1 MTGLTLG
8 ETISRCLEAAAD
20 TDRGLGIVDRH
31 LNEDWSTYA
40 QLDERAAQIAAV
52 LGEYIDVGDR
62 VCLVGPTSLELLAG
76 LFGAWYAGAV
86 PSVLPLPRRISA
98 AESFLEQIAARLE
111 RLGAG
116 VLLCAGASFE
126 GAIAGSAVRPVR
138 IADIV
143 RGGRAELRRDR
154 DPDDLALIQFT
165 SGSTSAARAVPVSHR
180 QLVWALEASMA
191 SLDVDPATDC
201 VVSWLP
207 LFHDMGLIA
216 MLLGAVGTGTRG
228 AFLPTQEFLARPGVW
243 LDAISRYRA
252 SITASPAFGFAL
264 AARDLR
270 AHPRP
275 LDLGSLRWAANGG
288 EPIVAAVIDEFNR
301 AGRQH
306 GLSPFAISP
315 VYGLAE
321 ATLTVTLVPP
331 TEMVAT
337 EWLSLSAFTVG
348 QALPEHADEQRGKA
362 VVACGRP
369 ITDARCEVRGTD
381 GGALPDMAM
390 GEIWVSSP
398 GVMRHYWRE
407 PTPVGEPLRDGWLG
421 TGDLGFMKDG
431 ELFVSG
437 RVKDVI
443 FHGGVNLFAED
454 YEAVAESVPGVRK
467 GNAIAFAITDLERM
481 VVIVESA
488 ADRDSLHLVANSVFA
503 ALADGLP
510 RAPDEVAVVA
520 PGVVPKTSSGK
531 RQRSLCRDL
540 YVSGDLVK
548 LASASGS
555 RTARSSTVGELPGRE
570 P

>member
-1 MTGLTLG
+1 
-8 ETISRCLEAAAD
+8 
-20 TDRGLGIVDRH
+20 
-31 LNEDWSTYA
+31 
-40 QLDERAAQIAAV
+40 
-52 LGEYIDVGDR
+52 
-62 VCLVGPTSLELLAG
+62 
-76 LFGAWYAGAV
+76 
-86 PSVLPLPRRISA
+86 
-98 AESFLEQIAARLE
+98 
-111 RLGAG
+111 
-116 VLLCAGASFE
+116 
-126 GAIAGSAVRPVR
+126 
-138 IADIV
+138 
-143 RGGRAELRRDR
+143 
-154 DPDDLALIQFT
+154 
-165 SGSTSAARAVPVSHR
+165 
-180 QLVWALEASMA
+180 MA
-191 SLDVDPATDC
+191 SLDVDPARDC

-243 LDAISRYRA
+243 LDAISRYRG
-252 SITASPAFGFAL
+252 SITASPGFGFAL

-275 LDLGSLRWAANGG
+275 LDLAPLRWAANGG
-288 EPIVAAVIDEFNR
+288 EPIVAAVVDEFNS

-331 TEMVAT
+331 TDMVTT
-337 EWLSLSAFTVG
+337 EILPLTEFTVG
-348 QALPEHADEQRGKA
+348 QALSELEDEHRRKA
-362 VVACGRP
+362 VVSCGRP
-369 ITDARCEVRGTD
+369 ITDASCEVRGAD
-381 GGALPDMAM
+381 GVALPDMAM

-398 GVMRHYWRE
+398 GVMRHYWCE
-407 PTPVGEPLRDGWLG
+407 PTPVGEPLRDGWLK

-431 ELFVSG
+431 ELFVGG

-454 YEAVAESVPGVRK
+454 YETVAESVPGVRK
-467 GNAIAFAITDLERM
+467 GNAIAFAMTDLERM

-488 ADRDSLHLVANSVFA
+488 ADRNSLHLVADSVFA
-503 ALADGLP
+503 ALAECLP

-531 RQRSLCRDL
+531 RQRGLCRDL
-540 YVSGDLVK
+540 YVSGNLEK

-555 RTARSSTVGELPGRE
+555 RISHRE
-570 P
+570 

>member
-1 MTGLTLG
+1 MNGLMLG

-20 TDRGLGIVDRH
+20 TDRALGIVDRH
-31 LNEDWSTYA
+31 LNEERWTYA
-40 QLDERAAQIAAV
+40 ELDERAAQVAAV
-52 LGEYIDVGDR
+52 LGEYVEVGDR
-62 VCLVGPTSLELLAG
+62 VCLVGPTCLELLAG

-86 PSVLPLPRRISA
+86 PTILPLPRRISA
-98 AESFLEQIAARLE
+98 AEGFLEQIAARLE

-116 VLLCAGASFE
+116 ILLCAGASFE
-126 GAIAGSAVRPVR
+126 GAIAGSAVRLMR
-138 IADIV
+138 IAEIL
-143 RGGRAELRRDR
+143 RGGRGELRVQREL
-154 DPDDLALIQFT
+154 DDLALIQFT
-165 SGSTSAARAVPVSHR
+165 SGSTSASRAVPVSHR

-191 SLDVDPATDC
+191 SLNVDPETDC

-228 AFLPTQEFLARPGVW
+228 AFLPTQEFLARPGAW
-243 LDAISRYRA
+243 LDAIARYRA
-252 SITASPAFGFAL
+252 SITASPGFGFAL

-270 AHPRP
+270 AHARP
-275 LDLGSLRWAANGG
+275 LDLASLRWAANGG
-288 EPIVAAVIDEFNR
+288 EPIAVEVIDEFNR

-306 GLSPFAISP
+306 GLSPLAISP

-331 TEMVAT
+331 GEMASTE
-337 EWLSLSAFTVG
+337 SLPLAQFTVG
-348 QALPEHADEQRGKA
+348 QLFPEDGGTHRSKA
-362 VVACGRP
+362 VVSCGRP
-369 ITDARCEVRGTD
+369 IKDATCEVRGAD
-381 GGALPDMAM
+381 GTALPDLAI

-407 PTPVGEPLRDGWLG
+407 PTPVGDPLRDGWLG
-421 TGDLGFMKDG
+421 TGDLGFMRDG

-437 RVKDVI
+437 RLKDVI
-443 FHGGVNLFAED
+443 FHGGANLFAED

-488 ADRDSLHLVANSVFA
+488 ADRDSLHLVANNVFA
-503 ALADGLP
+503 AVADRLP

-531 RQRSLCRDL
+531 RQRGLCRDL
-540 YVSGDLVK
+540 YVSGRLVK
-548 LASASGS
+548 LASTSGS
-555 RTARSSTVGELPGRE
+555 RTR
-570 P
+570 

>member
-1 MTGLTLG
+1 MLG
-8 ETISRCLEAAAD
+8 ETISRCLEAGAG
-20 TDRGLGIVDRH
+20 TNRGIGIVDRH
-31 LNEDWSTYA
+31 LGEEWWTYA
-40 QLDERAAQIAAV
+40 ELDQRAAQVAAV
-52 LGEYIDVGDR
+52 LADYVEVGDR

-76 LFGAWYAGAV
+76 LFGTWYAGAV

-98 AESFLEQIAARLE
+98 VEGFLEQMAARLD

-116 VLLCAGASFE
+116 VLLCAGATFE
-126 GAIAGSAVRPVR
+126 EPIAGSTVRPLRV
-138 IADIV
+138 ADLLKDG
-143 RGGRAELRRDR
+143 RGELRVER

-165 SGSTSAARAVPVSHR
+165 SGSTSASRAVPVSHR

-191 SLDVDPATDC
+191 SLEVDPESDC

-228 AFLPTQEFLARPGVW
+228 AFVPTQEFLARPGVW

-270 AHPRP
+270 AHPRS
-275 LDLGSLRWAANGG
+275 LDLAPLRWAANGG
-288 EPIVAAVIDEFNR
+288 EPIATTVIDEFNR
-301 AGRQH
+301 AGHHH
-306 GLSPFAISP
+306 GLSPLAISP

-331 TEMVAT
+331 TEMVA
-337 EWLSLSAFTVG
+337 SALQPLEEFTLG
-348 QALPEHADEQRGKA
+348 QTVPERGDRAGRKA
-362 VVACGRP
+362 VVSCGRP
-369 ITDARCEVRGTD
+369 IPDARCEIRGTD
-381 GGALPDMAM
+381 GTALPDMAM

-398 GVMRHYWRE
+398 GVMRAYWRE
-407 PTPVGEPLRDGWLG
+407 PTPVGEPLRDGWLK
-421 TGDLGFMKDG
+421 TGDLGFMRDG
-431 ELFVSG
+431 ELFVGG
-437 RVKDVI
+437 RLKDVI
-443 FHGGVNLFAED
+443 FHGGANLFAED

-467 GNAIAFAITDLERM
+467 GNAIAFAIADVERM

-488 ADRDSLHLVANSVFA
+488 ADSLDLLANNVYN
-503 ALADGLP
+503 ALADRLP

-531 RQRSLCRDL
+531 RQRGACRDL
-540 YVSGDLVK
+540 YLSGALPL
-548 LASASGS
+548 LASTSGS
-555 RTARSSTVGELPGRE
+555 RTGHRQ
-570 P
+570 

>member
-1 MTGLTLG
+1 MRG
-8 ETISRCLEAAAD
+8 ETIPGCLQAAAD
-20 TDRGLGIVDRH
+20 TDRGLGVVDRH
-31 LNEDWSTYA
+31 LNEDWWTYA
-40 QLDERAAQIAAV
+40 ELDERAAQVAAV
-52 LGEYIDVGDR
+52 LAEYVEVGDR

-76 LFGAWYAGAV
+76 LFGVWYAGAV
-86 PSVLPLPRRISA
+86 PSVLPLPRRISD
-98 AESFLEQIAARLE
+98 AESFLERIAARLE
-111 RLGAG
+111 RLGSA

-126 GAIAGSAVRPVR
+126 DPVAGSAVRPVR
-138 IADIV
+138 VADILRDG
-143 RGGRAELRRDR
+143 RGELRVERNA
-154 DPDDLALIQFT
+154 DDLALIQFT
-165 SGSTSAARAVPVSHR
+165 SGSTSASRAVPVSHR

-191 SLDVDPATDC
+191 SLDVDPETDC

-216 MLLGAVGTGTRG
+216 MLLGAVGTATRG
-228 AFLPTQEFLARPGVW
+228 AFLHTQEFLARPGVW
-243 LDAISRYRA
+243 LDAIARYRG

-275 LDLGSLRWAANGG
+275 LELAPLRWAANGG

-337 EWLSLSAFTVG
+337 ELLPLAGFTVG
-348 QALPEHADEQRGKA
+348 RSLPEHGDEHRRRA
-362 VVACGRP
+362 VVSCGRP
-369 ITDARCEVRGTD
+369 IADARCEVRGTD
-381 GGALPDMAM
+381 GVALPAMAM

-407 PTPVGEPLRDGWLG
+407 PTPVGEPLRDGWLK

-431 ELFVSG
+431 ELFVGG
-437 RVKDVI
+437 RVKDII
-443 FHGGVNLFAED
+443 FHGGANLFAED

-467 GNAIAFAITDLERM
+467 GNAIAFAMTDLERM

-503 ALADGLP
+503 ALADRLP

-531 RQRSLCRDL
+531 RQRGLCRDL
-540 YVSGDLVK
+540 YVSGGLVK

-555 RTARSSTVGELPGRE
+555 RTAVPGRRGS
-570 P
+570 

>member
-1 MTGLTLG
+1 MLG
-8 ETISRCLEAAAD
+8 ETISRCLEAAAA
-20 TDRGLGIVDRH
+20 TARGLGIVDRH
-31 LNEDWSTYA
+31 LNENWWTYA
-40 QLDERAAQIAAV
+40 ELDERAAQVAGV
-52 LGEYIDVGDR
+52 LAEYVGAGDR
-62 VCLVGPTSLELLAG
+62 VCVVGPTSLELLAG

-86 PSVLPLPRRISA
+86 PSVLPLPRRMSD

-111 RLGAG
+111 HLGAG

-126 GAIAGSAVRPVR
+126 DPIAGSAIRPMR
-138 IADIV
+138 IADIM
-143 RGGRAELRRDR
+143 RGGRGQLRVDR
-154 DPDDLALIQFT
+154 GPDDLALIQFT
-165 SGSTSAARAVPVSHR
+165 SGSTSASRAVPVSHR
-180 QLVWALEASMA
+180 QLVWALEASVS
-191 SLDVDPATDC
+191 SLDVDPETDF

-243 LDAISRYRA
+243 LDAITRYRG

-275 LDLGSLRWAANGG
+275 LELSSLRWAANGG
-288 EPIVAAVIDEFNR
+288 EPIEAGVIAEFNR
-301 AGRQH
+301 TGREL

-321 ATLTVTLVPP
+321 ATLTVTLVTPKEMAS
-331 TEMVAT
+331 TE
-337 EWLSLSAFTVG
+337 LLPLRQFTVG
-348 QALPEHADEQRGKA
+348 QGLTEDGDGTPRKA
-362 VVACGRP
+362 VVSCGRP
-369 ITDARCEVRGTD
+369 IKDASCEVRGPD
-381 GGALPDMAM
+381 GTALPDLTM

-398 GVMRHYWRE
+398 GVMREYWRE
-407 PTPVGEPLRDGWLG
+407 PTPVGEPLRDGWLN
-421 TGDLGFMKDG
+421 TGDLGFMRGG
-431 ELFVSG
+431 ELFVGG

-443 FHGGVNLFAED
+443 FHGGANLFAED

-488 ADRDSLHLVANSVFA
+488 ADRHSLHVVANSVFA
-503 ALADGLP
+503 ALTDRLP

-520 PGVVPKTSSGK
+520 PGAVPKTSSGK
-531 RQRSLCRDL
+531 RQRGRCRDL
-540 YVSGDLVK
+540 YVSGGLAV

-555 RTARSSTVGELPGRE
+555 RTRG
-570 P
+570 

>member
-1 MTGLTLG
+1 LG
-8 ETISRCLEAAAD
+8 RAPLGVAGVNELMLGGTISRCLEAAAD
-20 TDRGLGIVDRH
+20 TDRGLGIIDRH
-31 LNEDWSTYA
+31 LNEDWWTYA
-40 QLDERAAQIAAV
+40 QLDERAALVAAV
-52 LGEYIDVGDR
+52 LAEYVEVGDR

-86 PSVLPLPRRISA
+86 PSVLPLPRRSSA
-98 AESFLEQIAARLE
+98 AESFLAQIAARLE
-111 RLGAG
+111 HLGAG
-116 VLLCAGASFE
+116 ILLCAGASFE
-126 GAIAGSAVRPVR
+126 DPVAGSAVRSVR
-138 IADIV
+138 IADILRDG
-143 RGGRAELRRDR
+143 RGELRAER

-191 SLDVDPATDC
+191 SLDVDPEADC

-243 LDAISRYRA
+243 LDAVTRYRG

-264 AARDLR
+264 AARDLG

-275 LDLGSLRWAANGG
+275 LELAPLRWAANGG
-288 EPIVAAVIDEFNR
+288 EPIVATVIDEFNG

-331 TEMVAT
+331 TEMAST
-337 EWLSLSAFTVG
+337 ELLPLGQFTVG
-348 QALPEHADEQRGKA
+348 QTLPERRNTHPRKA
-362 VVACGRP
+362 VVSCGRP
-369 ITDARCEVRGTD
+369 IDDARCEVRGTD
-381 GGALPDMAM
+381 GAALPDMAM

-398 GVMRHYWRE
+398 GVMRDYWRE
-407 PTPVGEPLRDGWLG
+407 PTPVGEPLRDGWLK

-431 ELFVSG
+431 ELFVGG
-437 RVKDVI
+437 RLKDVI
-443 FHGGVNLFAED
+443 FHGGANLFAED

-488 ADRDSLHLVANSVFA
+488 ADRGSLRLLANSVFA
-503 ALADGLP
+503 ALAYRLP

-531 RQRSLCRDL
+531 RQRSLCRDM
-540 YVSGDLVK
+540 YVSGGLVK

-555 RTARSSTVGELPGRE
+555 RTRGH
-570 P
+570 

>member
-1 MTGLTLG
+1 MNELMLG

-31 LNEDWSTYA
+31 LSENRWTYA
-40 QLDERAAQIAAV
+40 ELDERAAQVAAV
-52 LGEYIDVGDR
+52 LGESVEVGDR
-62 VCLVGPTSLELLAG
+62 VGLVGPTSLELLAG

-86 PSVLPLPRRISA
+86 PSLLPLPRRVSA
-98 AESFLEQIAARLE
+98 AEGFLEQIAARLE
-111 RLGAG
+111 HLGVG
-116 VLLCAGASFE
+116 ILLCAGASFE
-126 GAIAGSAVRPVR
+126 DPIAGSAARPVR
-138 IADIV
+138 VADILRDG
-143 RGGRAELRRDR
+143 RGELRVER

-165 SGSTSAARAVPVSHR
+165 SGSTSASRAVPVSHR

-216 MLLGAVGTGTRG
+216 MLLGAVGTATRG

-243 LDAISRYRA
+243 LDAIARYRG

-270 AHPRP
+270 AHPRS
-275 LDLGSLRWAANGG
+275 LDLASLRWAANGG
-288 EPIVAAVIDEFNR
+288 EPIAADVIDEFNR
-301 AGRQH
+301 GGHQH
-306 GLSPFAISP
+306 GLSPLAISP

-331 TEMVAT
+331 TEMAST
-337 EWLSLSAFTVG
+337 EFLPLSQFTVG
-348 QALPEHADEQRGKA
+348 QALPEDRDGDRRKA
-362 VVACGRP
+362 VVSCGRP
-369 ITDARCEVRGTD
+369 IRDARCEVRGTD
-381 GGALPDMAM
+381 GTALPDVAM

-398 GVMRHYWRE
+398 GVMRDYWRE
-407 PTPVGEPLRDGWLG
+407 LTPVGEPLRDGWLD
-421 TGDLGFMKDG
+421 TGDLGFMRDG

-437 RVKDVI
+437 RLKDVI
-443 FHGGVNLFAED
+443 FLGGANLFAED

-488 ADRDSLHLVANSVFA
+488 ADRDSLHLIANNVFA
-503 ALADGLP
+503 ALADRLP

-540 YVSGDLVK
+540 YVSGGLVK

-555 RTARSSTVGELPGRE
+555 RTRSSRGGELPRRQ

>member
-1 MTGLTLG
+1 
-8 ETISRCLEAAAD
+8 
-20 TDRGLGIVDRH
+20 
-31 LNEDWSTYA
+31 
-40 QLDERAAQIAAV
+40 
-52 LGEYIDVGDR
+52 
-62 VCLVGPTSLELLAG
+62 
-76 LFGAWYAGAV
+76 
-86 PSVLPLPRRISA
+86 
-98 AESFLEQIAARLE
+98 
-111 RLGAG
+111 
-116 VLLCAGASFE
+116 
-126 GAIAGSAVRPVR
+126 
-138 IADIV
+138 
-143 RGGRAELRRDR
+143 
-154 DPDDLALIQFT
+154 
-165 SGSTSAARAVPVSHR
+165 
-180 QLVWALEASMA
+180 
-191 SLDVDPATDC
+191 
-201 VVSWLP
+201 
-207 LFHDMGLIA
+207 
-216 MLLGAVGTGTRG
+216 
-228 AFLPTQEFLARPGVW
+228 
-243 LDAISRYRA
+243 
-252 SITASPAFGFAL
+252 
-264 AARDLR
+264 
-270 AHPRP
+270 
-275 LDLGSLRWAANGG
+275 
-288 EPIVAAVIDEFNR
+288 VAAVIDEFNR

-306 GLSPFAISP
+306 GLSPVAISP

-331 TEMVAT
+331 TEMVAA
-337 EWLSLSAFTVG
+337 EWLSLSEFTVG
-348 QALPEHADEQRGKA
+348 QALPEHPDEQRGKA
-362 VVACGRP
+362 VVSCGRP
-369 ITDARCEVRGTD
+369 ITDARCEVRGAD

-398 GVMRHYWRE
+398 GVMRDYWQE
-407 PTPVGEPLRDGWLG
+407 PTPVGEPLRDGWLR

-437 RVKDVI
+437 RLKDVI

-488 ADRDSLHLVANSVFA
+488 ADQDSLHLVADRVFA
-503 ALADGLP
+503 ALADRLP

>member
-1 MTGLTLG
+1 VSGLMLG

-31 LNEDWSTYA
+31 LNEDRWTYA
-40 QLDERAAQIAAV
+40 ALDERAARVAGALAGYV
-52 LGEYIDVGDR
+52 EKGDR

-98 AESFLEQIAARLE
+98 GESLLEQIAARLE

-126 GAIAGSAVRPVR
+126 GPVAGSAVRPLR
-138 IADIV
+138 IADIL
-143 RGGRAELRRDR
+143 RDRRDELRMER

-165 SGSTSAARAVPVSHR
+165 SGSTSSSRAVPISDG

-191 SLDVDPATDC
+191 SLDVDPETDC

-243 LDAISRYRA
+243 LDAIARYRG

-275 LDLGSLRWAANGG
+275 LDLASLRWAANGG
-288 EPIVAAVIDEFNR
+288 EPIMAAVIDEFNR

-306 GLSPFAISP
+306 GLSPLAISP

-321 ATLTVTLVPP
+321 ATLTVTLVTPQEMAR
-331 TEMVAT
+331 TELLP
-337 EWLSLSAFTVG
+337 LSQFTVG
-348 QALPEHADEQRGKA
+348 QALPGDGDRNRGKA
-362 VVACGRP
+362 VVSCGRP
-369 ITDARCEVRGTD
+369 IKDAICEVRGTD
-381 GGALPDMAM
+381 GAALPDMAM

-398 GVMRHYWRE
+398 GVMRDYWRE
-407 PTPVGEPLRDGWLG
+407 PTPVGEPLRDGWLK
-421 TGDLGFMKDG
+421 TGDLGFMRDR
-431 ELFVSG
+431 ELFVGG
-437 RVKDVI
+437 RLKDVI
-443 FHGGVNLFAED
+443 FHGGANLFAED

-467 GNAIAFAITDLERM
+467 GSAIAFAITDLERM

-488 ADRDSLHLVANSVFA
+488 ADRDSLHGVANSVFA
-503 ALADGLP
+503 ALADRLP

-540 YVSGDLVK
+540 YVSGALVK

-555 RTARSSTVGELPGRE
+555 RTRGHRP
-570 P
+570 

>member
-1 MTGLTLG
+1 MLG

-20 TDRGLGIVDRH
+20 TARGLGIVDRH
-31 LNEDWSTYA
+31 LNENWWTYA
-40 QLDERAAQIAAV
+40 ELDERAAQVAAV
-52 LGEYIDVGDR
+52 LAEYVEAGDR
-62 VCLVGPTSLELLAG
+62 VCVVGPTSLELLAG

-86 PSVLPLPRRISA
+86 PSVLPLPRRMSD

-126 GAIAGSAVRPVR
+126 DPIAGSAIRPMR
-138 IADIV
+138 IADIM
-143 RGGRAELRRDR
+143 RGGRGQLRVDR
-154 DPDDLALIQFT
+154 EPDDLALIQFT
-165 SGSTSAARAVPVSHR
+165 SGSTSASRAVPVSHR
-180 QLVWALEASMA
+180 QLVWALEASVS
-191 SLDVDPATDC
+191 SLDVDPETDF

-243 LDAISRYRA
+243 LDAIARYRG

-275 LDLGSLRWAANGG
+275 LELSSLRWAANGG
-288 EPIVAAVIDEFNR
+288 EPIEAGVIDEFNR
-301 AGRQH
+301 AGREH

-321 ATLTVTLVPP
+321 ATLTVTLVTPKEMAS
-331 TEMVAT
+331 TE
-337 EWLSLSAFTVG
+337 LLPLRQFTVG
-348 QALPEHADEQRGKA
+348 QALTEDGDGTTRKA
-362 VVACGRP
+362 VVSCGRP
-369 ITDARCEVRGTD
+369 IKDARCEVRGPD
-381 GGALPDMAM
+381 GTALPDMTM

-407 PTPVGEPLRDGWLG
+407 PTPVGEPLRDGWLN
-421 TGDLGFMKDG
+421 TGDLGFMRGG
-431 ELFVSG
+431 ELFVGG

-443 FHGGVNLFAED
+443 FHGGANLFAED

-503 ALADGLP
+503 ALADRLP

-531 RQRSLCRDL
+531 RQRGLCRDL
-540 YVSGDLVK
+540 YVSGGLVL

-555 RTARSSTVGELPGRE
+555 RTRGYRQ
-570 P
+570 

>member
-1 MTGLTLG
+1 MLG
-8 ETISRCLEAAAD
+8 GTISRCLQAAAA

-31 LNEDWSTYA
+31 LNEDRWTYA
-40 QLDERAAQIAAV
+40 ELDERAAQVAAELAQHV
-52 LGEYIDVGDR
+52 DVGDR

-76 LFGAWYAGAV
+76 LFGVWYAGAV
-86 PSVLPLPRRISA
+86 PTVLPLPRRIST

-116 VLLCAGASFE
+116 ILLCAGVSFE
-126 GAIAGSAVRPVR
+126 DPIAGSAVRPLR
-138 IADIV
+138 IADIL
-143 RGGRAELRRDR
+143 RAGRAQLRVDR
-154 DPDDLALIQFT
+154 APDDLALIQFT
-165 SGSTSAARAVPVSHR
+165 SGSTSASRAVPVSHR
-180 QLVWALEASMA
+180 QLVWALEASMS
-191 SLDVDPATDC
+191 SLDVDPDADFL
-201 VVSWLP
+201 VSWLP

-243 LDAISRYRA
+243 LDAIARYRA

-275 LDLGSLRWAANGG
+275 LDLASLRWAANGG
-288 EPIVAAVIDEFNR
+288 EPIAVTVVDEFNA
-301 AGRQH
+301 AGREH

-331 TEMVAT
+331 DEMASTE
-337 EWLSLSAFTVG
+337 LLPLGQFTVG
-348 QALPEHADEQRGKA
+348 EALPEAGERHGRKA
-362 VVACGRP
+362 VVSCGRP
-369 ITDARCEVRGTD
+369 IEGALCEVRGTD
-381 GGALPDMAM
+381 GTALPDMTM

-398 GVMRHYWRE
+398 GVMRDYWRE
-407 PTPVGEPLRDGWLG
+407 PTPVGQPLRDGWLG
-421 TGDLGFMKDG
+421 TGDLGFMRNG
-431 ELFVSG
+431 ELFVGG
-437 RVKDVI
+437 RLKDVI
-443 FHGGVNLFAED
+443 FHGGANLFAED

-467 GNAIAFAITDLERM
+467 GNAIAFAIPDLERM

-488 ADRDSLHLVANSVFA
+488 ADRDSLDLVANSVLA
-503 ALADGLP
+503 ALMDRLP

-531 RQRSLCRDL
+531 RQRGLCRDL
-540 YVSGDLVK
+540 YVSGGLVK

-555 RTARSSTVGELPGRE
+555 RTRGHRE
-570 P
+570 

>member
-1 MTGLTLG
+1 MNGLMLG
-8 ETISRCLEAAAD
+8 KTISRCLEAAAD
-20 TDRGLGIVDRH
+20 TDRGLGIIDRR
-31 LNEDWSTYA
+31 LNEDWWTYA
-40 QLDERAAQIAAV
+40 ELDERAAQVAV
-52 LGEYIDVGDR
+52 VLSEYVEVGDR

-86 PSVLPLPRRISA
+86 PTVLPLPRRISA
-98 AESFLEQIAARLE
+98 GESFLEQIAARLE

-126 GAIAGSAVRPVR
+126 GPIAGSVRSVR
-138 IADIV
+138 IADV
-143 RGGRAELRRDR
+143 LRDGRGELRVER

-165 SGSTSAARAVPVSHR
+165 SGSTSASRAVPVSHR

-191 SLDVDPATDC
+191 SLDVDPETDY

-243 LDAISRYRA
+243 LDAIARYRA
-252 SITASPAFGFAL
+252 TITASPTFGFAL

-275 LDLGSLRWAANGG
+275 LELAPLRWAANGG
-288 EPIVAAVIDEFNR
+288 EPIAATVLDEFNR

-306 GLSPFAISP
+306 GLSPLAISP

-331 TEMVAT
+331 KEMASTE
-337 EWLSLSAFTVG
+337 LLPLGQFTVG
-348 QALPEHADEQRGKA
+348 QALPEYGDRHRRKA
-362 VVACGRP
+362 VVSCGRP
-369 ITDARCEVRGTD
+369 IQDAICEVRGTN
-381 GGALPDMAM
+381 GIALPDMAM

-407 PTPVGEPLRDGWLG
+407 PTPVGEPLRDGWLN
-421 TGDLGFMKDG
+421 TGDLGFMRDG
-431 ELFVSG
+431 ELFVGG
-437 RVKDVI
+437 RLKDVI
-443 FHGGVNLFAED
+443 FHGGANLFAED

-488 ADRDSLHLVANSVFA
+488 EDRDSLHGVANSVFA
-503 ALADGLP
+503 ALADRLP

-540 YVSGDLVK
+540 YVSGALVK

-555 RTARSSTVGELPGRE
+555 RTRGHRQ
-570 P
+570 

>member
-1 MTGLTLG
+1 MLMLG
-8 ETISRCLEAAAD
+8 ETISRCLEAAAH

-31 LNEDWSTYA
+31 LNEDWWTYA
-40 QLDERAAQIAAV
+40 ELDERAARVAAV
-52 LGEYIDVGDR
+52 LADYVEVGDR
-62 VCLVGPTSLELLAG
+62 VCIVGPTSLELLAG
-76 LFGAWYAGAV
+76 LFGTWYAGAV
-86 PSVLPLPRRISA
+86 PTVLPLPRRITA

-126 GAIAGSAVRPVR
+126 DPIAGGAVRPVR
-138 IADIV
+138 VADMLKDG
-143 RGGRAELRRDR
+143 RGQLRIDR
-154 DPDDLALIQFT
+154 EPDDLALIQFT
-165 SGSTSAARAVPVSHR
+165 SGSTSASRAVPVSHK
-180 QLVWALEASMA
+180 QLIWALEASIA
-191 SLDVDPATDC
+191 PLDVDPKTDF

-243 LDAISRYRA
+243 LDAIARYRA

-275 LDLGSLRWAANGG
+275 LELASLRWAANGG
-288 EPIVAAVIDEFNR
+288 EPIAATVIDEFNR
-301 AGRQH
+301 AGREQ
-306 GLSPFAISP
+306 GLSPLAISP

-331 TEMVAT
+331 TEMAST
-337 EWLSLSAFTVG
+337 ELLPLGQFTVG
-348 QALPEHADEQRGKA
+348 QAVPGHATGDRSKA
-362 VVACGRP
+362 VVSCGRP
-369 ITDARCEVRGTD
+369 IKDARCEVRGED
-381 GGALPDMAM
+381 GTALPDMTM

-407 PTPVGEPLRDGWLG
+407 PTPVGEPLRDGWLR
-421 TGDLGFMKDG
+421 TGDLGFLRDG

-437 RVKDVI
+437 RLKDVI
-443 FHGGVNLFAED
+443 FHGGANLFAED

-467 GNAIAFAITDLERM
+467 GNAIAFAIADLERM

-488 ADRDSLHLVANSVFA
+488 ADRASLPLVANSVFA
-503 ALADGLP
+503 ALADRLP

-520 PGVVPKTSSGK
+520 PGVLPKTSSGK
-531 RQRSLCRDL
+531 RQRGLCRDL
-540 YVSGDLVK
+540 YVSGGLVR

-555 RTARSSTVGELPGRE
+555 RTGH
-570 P
+570 